1 MTVSTR
7 ARSSGRAVVTGGA
20 GFLGSHLVDRLVDE
34 GWVVLVLDDLS
45 SGKVSRLAA
54 ARRRGSVSVHKIDI
68 RSGGLV
74 DAVGRFSPELVFHL
88 AAQTSVSVSM
98 KDARLDAAV
107 NITGSLNLL
116 EAARIAKAKRVV
128 FASTGGALY
137 GAGASLPAREETR
150 RRPDSPY
157 GISKKVVEDYLG
169 FWRRSRGL
177 DYAVVRPANIYG
189 PRQDPSGE
197 AGVVA
202 VFARACL
209 DRRRPTIFGSGT
221 DTRDYVYVEDVVDA
235 LVRAGDKGGGGT
247 YNIGTGVEIS
257 TQEVYDAI
265 ARHARFGGSP
275 VYAPPRPG
283 DVPRSVLDCGLARQE
298 LGWRPFTDFEDG
310 IRRTVAWF
318 ADR

>member
-1 MTVSTR
+1 MTATTR
-7 ARSSGRAVVTGGA
+7 TRSPGRVVVTGGA
-20 GFLGSHLVDRLVDE
+20 GFVGSHLVDRLVDE
-34 GWVVLVLDDLS
+34 AWEVLVLDDLS
-45 SGKVSRLAA
+45 SGRVSRLAS

-68 RSGGLV
+68 RSPGLV
-74 DAVGRFSPELVFHL
+74 DALSRFSPDLVFHL
-88 AAQTSVSVSM
+88 AAQTSVAVSM
-98 KDARLDAAV
+98 ENTRLDADV
-107 NITGSLNLL
+107 NITGSLNLM
-116 EAARIAKAKRVV
+116 EASQVARVQRLV
-128 FASTGGALY
+128 FTSTGGALF
-137 GAGASLPAREETR
+137 GRRAHLPAREGTP

-202 VFARACL
+202 VFTRACL
-209 DRRRPTIFGSGT
+209 DRRRPTVFGSGT

-235 LVRAGDKGGGGT
+235 LVRAGKRGGGGV
-247 YNIGTGVEIS
+247 YNIGTGVETS
-257 TQEVYDAI
+257 TQEVFDTI

-275 VYAPPRPG
+275 VYGPPRPG
-283 DVPRSVLDCGLARQE
+283 DVPRSVLDCGLAREE

-318 ADR
+318 AGR